1 MGQLPVAKCP
11 FYVAVSSI
19 SSERSGIFFFY
30 KNAVCQACGVPQR
43 KKQAATRFLLPTP
56 TQTGRNEETGGEG
69 RNRKT
74 DLLEVKG
81 TVYQAEVVA
90 FTQWG
95 KKTPKKHRAEE
106 QLTNWLCLSSLL
118 GDSDVL

>member
-1 MGQLPVAKCP
+1 MLNALFMLRLVQLALRGQV
-11 FYVAVSSI
+11 
-19 SSERSGIFFFY
+19 FFFSTKMQY
-30 KNAVCQACGVPQR
+30 ARLVVYHRG
-43 KKQAATRFLLPTP
+43 KKQAATRFLLLTP

-95 KKTPKKHRAEE
+95 KKNPKKHRAEE